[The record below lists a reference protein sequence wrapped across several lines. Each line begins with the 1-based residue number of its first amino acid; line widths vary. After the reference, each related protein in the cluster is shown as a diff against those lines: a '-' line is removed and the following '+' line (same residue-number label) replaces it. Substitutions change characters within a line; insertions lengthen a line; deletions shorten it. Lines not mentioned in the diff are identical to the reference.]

1 MDLYFGRFLM
11 ASMVFSLML
20 TSDLRV
26 WLIFTLLESWVASY
40 FGGLKVICFDS
51 ELPFSSVEMES
62 SD

>member
-1 MDLYFGRFLM
+1 M